1 MKLGTEIGY
10 GLIKGLRLG
19 YCPPLSQ
26 DEQEQKNEGV
36 VHWQAGIKGELLWVM
51 QHVVTLTCYCV
62 FVYEE
67 EGENRDGEIKESG
80 ERSCG
85 LKGELNRSI

>member
-1 MKLGTEIGY
+1 
-10 GLIKGLRLG
+10 
-19 YCPPLSQ
+19 
-26 DEQEQKNEGV
+26 
-36 VHWQAGIKGELLWVM
+36 M